1 MSNEP
6 EIILTHEGVKEL
18 EETLEHLK
26 SVRRPEIAEQI
37 KQARAFGDLSENA
50 EYDEAKN
57 EQAKIEG
64 EINYIEATLRNAKVI
79 DDDNIDT
86 RYVNIGTR
94 VKVYDLEF
102 QEEMEYTIV
111 GATEGNPAQNRI
123 SNESPVGVALLGK
136 SRGNIVEVNTPGG
149 IIKLQILD
157 IYK

>member
-136 SRGNIVEVNTPGG
+136 SRGKIDEVNTPGG